1 MTTQKLSVIQIARK
15 FPDNEVAENWFIKHR
30 WKNGVECTHCNSK
43 RVTERRKAGKR
54 AFRCKDCRKDF
65 SSKTGSLMHDSKI
78 GFREWAIAIF
88 LMAINIKGTSST
100 KLAHDLGISQKSAW
114 FMAMR
119 IREAYQ
125 GDDPI
130 LLETAVEVD
139 EAYFGGV
146 EKNKHEDKKLNK
158 GRGAVGKMAVVGIK
172 ERETGRLVA
181 KPVSDTSKETLQG
194 FIQDNVKEGTHVYT
208 DESKSYD
215 GLEDNGYE
223 HSTVKHSAGEWV
235 KKQAH
240 TNGIESFWA
249 LLRRSYH
256 GTHHWLSAKHLASYV
271 NEFATRS
278 NLRGENT
285 MNFMGHIVRE
295 MSGKRLS
302 WKELVARGPVPAG

>member
-1 MTTQKLSVIQIARK
+1 MTTQKLSVIQIARR
-15 FPDNEVAENWFIKHR
+15 FPYNEVAENWFIKHR
-30 WKNGVECTHCNSK
+30 RKNGVECTHCNSK

-100 KLAHDLGISQKSAW
+100 KLSHDLGISQKSAW

-172 ERETGRLVA
+172 GRETGRLVA
-181 KPVSDTSKETLQG
+181 KPVSDTTKETLQG

-240 TNGIESFWA
+240 TNGIESF
-249 LLRRSYH
+249 
-256 GTHHWLSAKHLASYV
+256 
-271 NEFATRS
+271 
-278 NLRGENT
+278 
-285 MNFMGHIVRE
+285 
-295 MSGKRLS
+295 
-302 WKELVARGPVPAG
+302 